1 MKSAIKYSTQVSAA
15 IAAGTPIVAL
25 ESTIISHG
33 LPRPSNLLVAQEC
46 ESIIRARG
54 AVPATIAL
62 LDGVV
67 HIGLE
72 ASELDA
78 IANRDDISKASS
90 RDLAIIIA
98 QGKSAATTV
107 AATAHIAAIA
117 GIKVFATGG
126 LGGVHRGANESFD
139 ESADL
144 TALSQLDMTVVCAGV
159 KSILDV
165 HATLERLVSAL
176 CGLGEDRDAAGVGGI
191 LAGQETT
198 VGDGVLQVVGADV
211 VGPALQQRDLDRR
224 LQRVADHW
232 QVLVEQLVLQGL
244 GAGRHDHLAARL
256 QRRHQVGER
265 LARAGAGLGN
275 EHRLAVDGGGDAL
288 GHFKLLTAHAITADG
303 LSQRPVGGEDFG
315 KGRQGRRPE
324 KSGANGSRWGGGRRW
339 RSGWWSAFCAWTLGG
354 FSEPFL
360 NSCFPP

>member
-1 MKSAIKYSTQVSAA
+1 MKSAIKYSTEVSAA
-15 IAAGTPIVAL
+15 IAARTPIVAL

-46 ESIIRARG
+46 ESIIRAHG

-107 AATAHIAAIA
+107 AATAHIAATA

-159 KSILDV
+159 KSILDI
-165 HATLERLVSAL
+165 HATLERLETLAIGIVGYKTNRFPGFYLTDSGFEIEHRVDSAEEIAAIIQARSQVSTSNHAL
-176 CGLGEDRDAAGVGGI
+176 IVTNPVQKQMDKARHDEI
-191 LAGQETT
+191 LATGLAHAAR
-198 VGDGVLQVVGADV
+198 DGIDGKFVTPYLLEHFHTASKGESLAINTEIIKSNC
-211 VGPALQQRDLDRR
+211 A
-224 LQRVADHW
+224 
-232 QVLVEQLVLQGL
+232 
-244 GAGRHDHLAARL
+244 LAADI
-256 QRRHQVGER
+256 
-265 LARAGAGLGN
+265 AM
-275 EHRLAVDGGGDAL
+275 
-288 GHFKLLTAHAITADG
+288 AI
-303 LSQRPVGGEDFG
+303 
-315 KGRQGRRPE
+315 K
-324 KSGANGSRWGGGRRW
+324 
-339 RSGWWSAFCAWTLGG
+339 
-354 FSEPFL
+354 
-360 NSCFPP
+360 

>member
-1 MKSAIKYSTQVSAA
+1 MKSAIKYSAEVSAA

-33 LPRPSNLLVAQEC
+33 LPRPSNLAVAQEC
-46 ESIIRARG
+46 EGIIRQRG

-165 HATLERLVSAL
+165 HATLERLETLAIGIVGYKTNRFPGFYLTDSGFEIEHRVNSAQ
-176 CGLGEDRDAAGVGGI
+176 EVAAIIKARREISTSNHALIVTNPVEKQMDKARHDEI
-191 LAGQETT
+191 LASGLSHAAR
-198 VGDGVLQVVGADV
+198 DGIDGKYVTPYLLEHFHTASKGESLAINTEIIKSNC
-211 VGPALQQRDLDRR
+211 A
-224 LQRVADHW
+224 
-232 QVLVEQLVLQGL
+232 
-244 GAGRHDHLAARL
+244 LAADI
-256 QRRHQVGER
+256 
-265 LARAGAGLGN
+265 AM
-275 EHRLAVDGGGDAL
+275 
-288 GHFKLLTAHAITADG
+288 AI
-303 LSQRPVGGEDFG
+303 
-315 KGRQGRRPE
+315 K
-324 KSGANGSRWGGGRRW
+324 
-339 RSGWWSAFCAWTLGG
+339 
-354 FSEPFL
+354 
-360 NSCFPP
+360 

>member
-1 MKSAIKYSTQVSAA
+1 MKSAIKYSTEVSAA
-15 IAAGTPIVAL
+15 IAARTPIVAL

-62 LDGVV
+62 LDGVI

-72 ASELDA
+72 ASELNE

-90 RDLAIIIA
+90 RDLAIIMA

-117 GIKVFATGG
+117 GINVFATGG

-165 HATLERLVSAL
+165 HATLERLETLAIGIVGYKTNRFPGFYLTDSGFEIEHRVDSA
-176 CGLGEDRDAAGVGGI
+176 EEIAAIIKARSQVATSNHALIVTNPVEKQMDKARHDEI
-191 LAGQETT
+191 LATGIANAAR
-198 VGDGVLQVVGADV
+198 DGINGKYVTPYLLEHFHTASKGESLAINTEIIKSNC
-211 VGPALQQRDLDRR
+211 A
-224 LQRVADHW
+224 
-232 QVLVEQLVLQGL
+232 
-244 GAGRHDHLAARL
+244 LAADI
-256 QRRHQVGER
+256 
-265 LARAGAGLGN
+265 AM
-275 EHRLAVDGGGDAL
+275 
-288 GHFKLLTAHAITADG
+288 AI
-303 LSQRPVGGEDFG
+303 
-315 KGRQGRRPE
+315 K
-324 KSGANGSRWGGGRRW
+324 
-339 RSGWWSAFCAWTLGG
+339 
-354 FSEPFL
+354 
-360 NSCFPP
+360 

>member
-1 MKSAIKYSTQVSAA
+1 MKSAITYSTEVSAA
-15 IAAGTPIVAL
+15 IAARTPIVAL

-62 LDGVV
+62 LDGIV

-126 LGGVHRGANESFD
+126 LGGVHRGAHESFD

-165 HATLERLVSAL
+165 HATLERLETLAIGIVGYRTNRFPGFYLTDSGFEIEHRVDSA
-176 CGLGEDRDAAGVGGI
+176 EEIAAIIGARSQVATSNHALIVTNPVEKQMDKARHDEI
-191 LAGQETT
+191 LATGMANAAR
-198 VGDGVLQVVGADV
+198 DGIDGKYVTPYLLEHFHTASKGESLAINTEIIKSNC
-211 VGPALQQRDLDRR
+211 A
-224 LQRVADHW
+224 
-232 QVLVEQLVLQGL
+232 
-244 GAGRHDHLAARL
+244 LAADI
-256 QRRHQVGER
+256 
-265 LARAGAGLGN
+265 AM
-275 EHRLAVDGGGDAL
+275 AL
-288 GHFKLLTAHAITADG
+288 K
-303 LSQRPVGGEDFG
+303 
-315 KGRQGRRPE
+315 
-324 KSGANGSRWGGGRRW
+324 
-339 RSGWWSAFCAWTLGG
+339 
-354 FSEPFL
+354 
-360 NSCFPP
+360 